1 MASLRGAE
9 DSDGDG
15 EKEKEWDETDDDDD
29 EEEEEEEEEED
40 DEDEDDDD
48 DEEDAFLKRRLN
60 RGQNRKVRKRRP
72 TRSIFWASAALLH
85 EFRVLRLSHWLEWK

>member
-15 EKEKEWDETDDDDD
+15 EKEKEWDET
-29 EEEEEEEEEED
+29 
-40 DEDEDDDD
+40 DDD

-72 TRSIFWASAALLH
+72 TRSIFWESAALLH

>member
-29 EEEEEEEEEED
+29 EEEEEED
-40 DEDEDDDD
+40 DDKDDDD
-48 DEEDAFLKRRLN
+48 DDEEEDAFLKRRLN

-72 TRSIFWASAALLH
+72 TRSTFWESAALLH